1 VRARLVNPLRWED
14 VMRIGGASV
23 EALARIAAHAHHG
36 ASSTT
41 IPERLVVGQLQT
53 APAGRERV
61 LVTTYNPY
69 DPLELP
75 RVLVE
80 VLGYFDGS
88 PTREAL
94 ARIRAERNIN
104 VQPSLV
110 RRLVDFGVLVA
121 SD

>member
-1 VRARLVNPLRWED
+1 MGRARAGGRWKPPSTLPPLY
-14 VMRIGGASV
+14 
-23 EALARIAAHAHHG
+23 
-36 ASSTT
+36 
-41 IPERLVVGQLQT
+41 
-53 APAGRERV
+53 AG
-61 LVTTYNPY
+61 NPY

-75 RVLVE
+75 RLLVE

-94 ARIRAERNIN
+94 ARIRAERDIN

-121 SD
+121 SG